1 MSENGIFL
9 YFWTKKVI
17 FKTPPLPPPSTY
29 EKTNYKRKKGIFLYF
44 GMGEKKNVLA
54 KPPRKCPTRAES
66 GSYAQKNRRI
76 SFS

>member
-17 FKTPPLPPPSTY
+17 FKNPPPSTY

-44 GMGEKKNVLA
+44 GMRKKMCWRN
-54 KPPRKCPTRAES
+54 PRENALPGLKAEAMPKKI
-66 GSYAQKNRRI
+66 GG
-76 SFS
+76 